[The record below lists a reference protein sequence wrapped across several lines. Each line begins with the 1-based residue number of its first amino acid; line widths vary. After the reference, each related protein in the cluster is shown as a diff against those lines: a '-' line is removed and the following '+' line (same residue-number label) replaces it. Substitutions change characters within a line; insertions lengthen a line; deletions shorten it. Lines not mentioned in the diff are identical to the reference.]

1 MASRAGL
8 KRVVKTV
15 RTKKGVKRQ
24 TFWVRVDPH
33 GLGPGKKIQL
43 HREVAKPLGK
53 PKGPNRFGRFLGHAA
68 RFSALAA
75 PLVGGLVGE
84 YAGSKHGGAALHSLG
99 GRMLTRGEAGGRG
112 SGALKALGGFTQFHN
127 EKIGGMAGGALGAQ
141 LGLGV
146 AAGLA
151 HLARRH
157 GAG

>member
-1 MASRAGL
+1 M
-8 KRVVKTV
+8 VKTV
-15 RTKKGVKRQ
+15 RTKKGTKRQ
-24 TFWVRVDPH
+24 TFWVRVDPQ
-33 GLGPGKKIQL
+33 GVGAGKKIQL
-43 HREVAKPLGK
+43 HREVEKPTK
-53 PKGPNRFGRFLGHAA
+53 KGSGRMGRFLNHAA
-68 RFSALAA
+68 HIGAVAA

-99 GRMLTRGEAGGRG
+99 GRMLAHTGRG
-112 SGALKALGGFTQFHN
+112 AKAAQALGGFTQFHH

-157 GAG
+157 GAR

>member
-1 MASRAGL
+1 MANRAGL

-15 RTKKGVKRQ
+15 RTKKGVKHQ

-33 GLGPGKKIQL
+33 GIGPGKKIQL
-43 HREVAKPLGK
+43 HREVAKKLPR
-53 PKGPNRFGRFLGHAA
+53 GPSRTARFLGHAA

-84 YAGSKHGGAALHSLG
+84 YAGSKHGGAALHRLG
-99 GRMLTRGEAGGRG
+99 GRMLEHTGRG
-112 SGALKALGGFTQFHN
+112 AGAAKALGGFTQFHH

-157 GAG
+157 GAH